1 MVRKVIQRALCVTG
15 AVATSFALAVGLAP
29 AAVAAPPAR
38 VPAAAPAAP
47 DLTTPDLAARRLA
60 TPALAAPA
68 RPPAPTTVRITGKGL
83 KGPLVVKAAEDPE
96 LFRSLL
102 LQVNWLATAAP
113 QTTAPKPDKL
123 GPKYTIVVFVKDAA
137 QQTYDVYPSAAGGP
151 RAFRP
156 AKQPSGKKVAG
167 WFYGRLTMSETLRL
181 SGVPLT
187 EKPDVI
193 SGGIGG
199 GELVDAVAEEE
210 AAGPGL
216 DAFLGELRQ
225 LVLLNGAVVLLI
237 GLGLAGISY
246 LVRRRT

>member
-1 MVRKVIQRALCVTG
+1 VVRRVIQRALYVTG
-15 AVATSFALAVGLAP
+15 AVAASLALAAGLAP

-38 VPAAAPAAP
+38 VSVAAPAAP
-47 DLTTPDLAARRLA
+47 DLAA
-60 TPALAAPA
+60 PALAAPPLA
-68 RPPAPTTVRITGKGL
+68 APAKPPAPTTVRITGKGL
-83 KGPLVVKAAEDPE
+83 KGPLVVKAADDPQ

-102 LQVNWLATAAP
+102 LQVNWLATATP

-137 QQTYDVYPSAAGGP
+137 QQTYDVYPLAAGGP

-156 AKQPSGKKVAG
+156 AKQPSGKKAAG

-181 SGVPLT
+181 SGVPLP

-199 GELVDAVAEEE
+199 GELVDAVEAEE

-246 LVRRRT
+246 LVRRRV

>member
-1 MVRKVIQRALCVTG
+1 MVRRVIQRALYVTG
-15 AVATSFALAVGLAP
+15 AVAASLALAAGLAP

-38 VPAAAPAAP
+38 VSVAAPAAP
-47 DLTTPDLAARRLA
+47 DLAA
-60 TPALAAPA
+60 PALAAPPLA
-68 RPPAPTTVRITGKGL
+68 APAKPPAPTTVRITGKGL
-83 KGPLVVKAAEDPE
+83 KGPLVVKAADDPQ

-102 LQVNWLATAAP
+102 LQVNWLATATP

-137 QQTYDVYPSAAGGP
+137 QQTYDVYPLAAGGP

-156 AKQPSGKKVAG
+156 AKQPSGKKAAG

-181 SGVPLT
+181 SGVPLP

-199 GELVDAVAEEE
+199 GELVDAVEAEE

-246 LVRRRT
+246 LVRRRV

>member
-1 MVRKVIQRALCVTG
+1 
-15 AVATSFALAVGLAP
+15 VAT
-29 AAVAAPPAR
+29 PPAR
-38 VPAAAPAAP
+38 VSVAAPAAP
-47 DLTTPDLAARRLA
+47 DLAA
-60 TPALAAPA
+60 PALAAPPLA
-68 RPPAPTTVRITGKGL
+68 APAKPPAPTTVRITGKGL
-83 KGPLVVKAAEDPE
+83 KGPLIVKAADDPQ

-102 LQVNWLATAAP
+102 LQVNWLATATP

-137 QQTYDVYPSAAGGP
+137 QQTYDVYPLAAGGP

-156 AKQPSGKKVAG
+156 AKQPSGKKAAG

-181 SGVPLT
+181 SGLPLP

-199 GELVDAVAEEE
+199 GELVDAVEAEE

-246 LVRRRT
+246 LVRRRV